1 MSLREKSFW
10 LDEEYRPNESVT
22 SDREVDV
29 AIIGGGFT
37 GLSAA
42 YFLKKED
49 PTLKIALLEKEV
61 IGYGASGRNGGFCM
75 TLLAE
80 NAMDLVE
87 FAGSLEA
94 ARLAHK
100 YQRAAVD
107 HVDFMV
113 KNYELKCDY
122 EKSGLMTMALNPAHI
137 EKMKEYAQTY
147 NKLGTDAVFLD
158 QEELRKRF
166 HTEAFYGAC
175 YDKHCAILNPAKLC
189 REMKRV
195 VEGLGA
201 DVYEMAEVLGYEEG
215 EKIKIRTANG
225 TVTAKAMVLGTNAYI
240 TQLDSRFRESGV
252 PVFTYIVLTE
262 PLTDEQYESIGWKGR
277 EGIETSLRMINYFRL
292 TADNRIAMGG
302 GDARYFYN
310 DNLDHDQDVYAFEVA
325 HRDLLQ
331 FFPQLKGIKITHQWG
346 GAVFM
351 NPDWIPSFGRAGKY
365 NNILFSLGYSGH
377 GVAGAN
383 YSGVLIRNLYFEKK
397 SEWEG
402 LFFQNYRTKYRM
414 ERWMKSSLMRKVTY
428 ELIKG
433 FYMYQDKAASKSLT
447 SKGDRDYY
455 RGQRFKKTKD
465 ET

>member
-1 MSLREKSFW
+1 MSFREKSFW
-10 LDEEYRPNESVT
+10 LDEEYKPNEPVT
-22 SDREVDV
+22 SNREVDV

-87 FAGSLEA
+87 FAGGLEA

-107 HVDFMV
+107 HVDSMV
-113 KNYELKCDY
+113 KDYGLKCDY
-122 EKSGLMTMALNPAHI
+122 EKKGLMTMALNPAHI
-137 EKMKEYAQTY
+137 EKIKEYVETY
-147 NKLGTDAVFLD
+147 NKLGSDAVFLD
-158 QEELRKRF
+158 QDEVRRRF
-166 HTEAFYGAC
+166 HTEAFYAAC

-195 VEGLGA
+195 VEGMGV
-201 DVYEMAEVLGYEEG
+201 DVYEMTEVLGYEEG
-215 EKIKIRTANG
+215 EKIRVRTANG
-225 TVTAKAMVLGTNAYI
+225 SVTAKAMVLGTNAYI
-240 TQLDSRFRESGV
+240 IQLDRRFRESGV
-252 PVFTYIVLTE
+252 TVFTYIVLTE
-262 PLTDEQYESIGWKGR
+262 PMTDKQYESIGWQGR

-302 GDARYFYN
+302 GDALYFYN
-310 DNLDHDQDVYAFEVA
+310 DNLDHDRDDYAFQVA
-325 HRDLLQ
+325 HRDLLK
-331 FFPQLKGIKITHQWG
+331 FFPQLEGIEITHQWG
-346 GAVFM
+346 GPVFM
-351 NPDWIPSFGRAGKY
+351 NPDWIPSFGRTGRH

-397 SEWEG
+397 SEWDG
-402 LFFQNYRTKYRM
+402 LFFQNYRTKYWM
-414 ERWMKSSLMRKVTY
+414 ERGMRNTLVRKVAFD
-428 ELIKG
+428 LIKG
-433 FYMYQDKAASKSLT
+433 YYMRQDRAASKSLAA
-447 SKGDRDYY
+447 KADRDYY
-455 RGQRFKKTKD
+455 RAKRFQKAK
-465 ET
+465 E